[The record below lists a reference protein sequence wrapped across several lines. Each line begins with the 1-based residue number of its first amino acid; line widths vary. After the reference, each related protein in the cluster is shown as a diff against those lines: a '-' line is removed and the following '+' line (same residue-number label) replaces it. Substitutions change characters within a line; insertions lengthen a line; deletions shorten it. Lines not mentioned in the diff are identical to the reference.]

1 MFTTYPDYV
10 GDDSAECEAH
20 GFTFRAAMEYD
31 HYHGAP
37 WQEEDRHGPVS
48 DWVRRDKRAG
58 ELVLCEDSGSYR
70 YYDFQEASK
79 IAKRDGW
86 DTAPFG
92 QGTRGERAARAAM
105 ADYDRLRKWCGD
117 QWHYCGVVVVTAYRE
132 DIALGSASLWGI
144 ESDAGDYLLE
154 VANELL
160 PEALEEARE
169 RVARL
174 AKEPAS

>member
-1 MFTTYPDYV
+1 MFTTYPDYI
-10 GDDSAECEAH
+10 GDIVECEVH
-20 GFTFRAAMEYD
+20 GVTFRATLEYD
-31 HYHGAP
+31 HYHGVP
-37 WQEEDRHGPVS
+37 WQEEDGHGPVS

-58 ELVLCEDSGSYR
+58 ELVLCEDSGSYL

-105 ADYDRLRKWCGD
+105 ADYDRLRKWCSEQG
-117 QWHYCGVVVVTAYRE
+117 YRIVVTAYHE
-132 DIALGSASLWGI
+132 GIALGSASRWGI

-174 AKEPAS
+174 AKELAS